1 MAAVL
6 TAVYLVMLVHRQ
18 GGPAFVIANIHN
30 LIGITLVTVYTGIE
44 TGFFLFGLTGL
55 LYATLAEWVSRWV
68 QWAISATSAV
78 FFVSLIIYGFLV
90 PPLHPLPPEW
100 VVTFAALNGVGSVGF
115 PLTVALT
122 YRYFVD
128 KAEAALEAE
137 YEKSEA
143 LLHNILPVPVA
154 ECLKQNP
161 DVIADS
167 HSSVT
172 ILFSDIVGFT
182 GLAGRL
188 KPEELVTLLNKV
200 FSRFD
205 TPAEDLGL

>member
-1 MAAVL
+1 M
-6 TAVYLVMLVHRQ
+6 
-18 GGPAFVIANIHN
+18 
-30 LIGITLVTVYTGIE
+30 
-44 TGFFLFGLTGL
+44 
-55 LYATLAEWVSRWV
+55 
-68 QWAISATSAV
+68 QWAISAASAV
-78 FFVSLIIYGFLV
+78 FFLSLIIYGFLV

-115 PLTVALT
+115 LLTVALT

-137 YEKSEA
+137 YEKWEA

-154 ECLKQNP
+154 ERLKQNP

-172 ILFSDIVGFT
+172 IFFPRSS
-182 GLAGRL
+182 A
-188 KPEELVTLLNKV
+188 
-200 FSRFD
+200 
-205 TPAEDLGL
+205 